1 MNEEESE
8 RKIMV
13 NYRKLQ
19 DKEETIKI
27 RGE

>member
-1 MNEEESE
+1 MNEEERE

-27 RGE
+27 KGE